1 MRYIWLCVMLNLRII
16 FCRLS
21 LTAGVF
27 DSDMTVL
34 SFADAPADFDLAD
47 AAFAASFFAA
57 LSFLM
62 SGM

>member
-1 MRYIWLCVMLNLRII
+1 MRYIWLCVILNLRII
-16 FCRLS
+16 FYRLS

-47 AAFAASFFAA
+47 AALAASFFAA
-57 LSFLM
+57 LSFFM